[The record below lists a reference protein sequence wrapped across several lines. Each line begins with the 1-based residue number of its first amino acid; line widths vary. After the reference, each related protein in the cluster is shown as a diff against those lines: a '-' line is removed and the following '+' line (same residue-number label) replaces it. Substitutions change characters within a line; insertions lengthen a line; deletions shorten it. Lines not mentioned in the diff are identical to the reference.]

1 MLVLTRKYQEKIRIG
16 DNITITVLRMK
27 GKAVRLGIEAPMEV
41 PVVRGELS
49 FNGES
54 DGLQETEAATVSMTI
69 ECEANDDAKAVSSG
83 RTFGR
88 IGEMTAPWPT
98 KSRSRSVS
106 PKESS
111 KEPATVGFSR
121 VSRDKVAG
129 LLPQLAAGGAPL
141 RAVMEKVSRS

>member
-49 FNGES
+49 FN
-54 DGLQETEAATVSMTI
+54 DEAAESQPAEQEKVSLTI
-69 ECEANDDAKAVSSG
+69 DCELEEAEVAAPG
-83 RTFGR
+83 RMFAR
-88 IGEMTAPWPT
+88 VGEMKTPWPT
-98 KSRSRSVS
+98 NSRSTGAKL
-106 PKESS
+106 PESRLPS
-111 KEPATVGFSR
+111 TVGFSR
-121 VSRDKVAG
+121 VSRDKVAT

>member
-49 FNGES
+49 FNGEAG
-54 DGLQETEAATVSMTI
+54 DAQETEAATVSMTI
-69 ECEANDDAKAVSSG
+69 ECEANDDAKIVSGG
-83 RTFGR
+83 RTLGR
-88 IGEMTAPWPT
+88 IGEMSAPWPT
-98 KSRSRSVS
+98 NSRTRSAS
-106 PKESS
+106 AKESS

-121 VSRDKVAG
+121 VSRDKVAA
-129 LLPQLAAGGAPL
+129 LLPRLAAGGAPL